1 MIVET
6 PDGETLYV
14 HHQSNEDG
22 SSGLVILND
31 TGEQVNNPTLMAQV
45 MDALVALPEN
55 VINETLNAD
64 NSNVNIE
71 SELDAS
77 SLQRLEK
84 SPNNRNLRSE
94 FNKTIV
100 NNDRFFQTSTNGCQT
115 GGRRLSPT
123 HTIDNEDDDE
133 DLDNDESE
141 SLVAHLAAFA
151 NQPESQQTT
160 ICVEG
165 MGSGASTHD
174 LIMWC
179 LYNGIFIR
187 GYADEPT
194 FIIEFVYQGEAYTLS
209 ASYDSQSGTINFYHV
224 ETNQKL

>member
-1 MIVET
+1 MVYNF
-6 PDGETLYV
+6 P
-14 HHQSNEDG
+14 
-22 SSGLVILND
+22 LVS
-31 TGEQVNNPTLMAQV
+31 
-45 MDALVALPEN
+45 
-55 VINETLNAD
+55 
-64 NSNVNIE
+64 SNVNIE

-165 MGSGASTHD
+165 KRKACENLRDFGFVRVCDNH
-174 LIMWC
+174 
-179 LYNGIFIR
+179 FI
-187 GYADEPT
+187 P
-194 FIIEFVYQGEAYTLS
+194 EFLTL
-209 ASYDSQSGTINFYHV
+209 
-224 ETNQKL
+224 